1 MMIPYPPSQLPILL
15 SNALTSSPRS
25 PQLQISKKNT
35 ANNNTANNNNNG
47 IMKKATSTISLLLLL
62 YILPFSLMV
71 EGTSTRHPFMINNN
85 NRFQQQHRF
94 RYRQHVKTK
103 RLQQQQQQQDYNQ
116 SPLLQSIDLQRGGG
130 GSSTKTITTSKANNE
145 NTPKVIR
152 TISESKMK
160 AFNLLSGGVAGTV
173 ASCLT
178 NPLEVVKTQ
187 LQSSSMSITTTTT
200 STSTSLSRPFTKAL
214 TVARN
219 VLNND
224 GPTGFLRGL
233 KPTLIG
239 IIPARSIYFYAY
251 EKSRIVL
258 GGIRRH
264 SGGGD
269 TTEHE
274 KWRDGQGGN
283 GPSKPL
289 FPEGGTIN
297 ALLSGFTAGF
307 ASNTLT
313 NPIWMVKTRMQLL
326 SDTNVGQKAYTGYRD
341 AIRTIYQEEGLG
353 GFYRGIYASYW
364 GCIEGALQFVLYE
377 KMKSAMMTRAI
388 IAASLENQ
396 DEKDNIE
403 LPKYVYFWS
412 AAAAKAVASIA
423 TYPHEVARTRLR
435 EQARMGIFKYSGMWG
450 AIGVIAKEEGR
461 GGLYAGMGVHLM
473 KVVPN
478 SAIMFLTYEVVK
490 SYLSQYTI
498 VTAKDTK

>member
-1 MMIPYPPSQLPILL
+1 M
-15 SNALTSSPRS
+15 
-25 PQLQISKKNT
+25 
-35 ANNNTANNNNNG
+35 
-47 IMKKATSTISLLLLL
+47 ST
-62 YILPFSLMV
+62 
-71 EGTSTRHPFMINNN
+71 
-85 NRFQQQHRF
+85 
-94 RYRQHVKTK
+94 
-103 RLQQQQQQQDYNQ
+103 
-116 SPLLQSIDLQRGGG
+116 
-130 GSSTKTITTSKANNE
+130 
-145 NTPKVIR
+145 
-152 TISESKMK
+152 
-160 AFNLLSGGVAGTV
+160 
-173 ASCLT
+173 
-178 NPLEVVKTQ
+178 
-187 LQSSSMSITTTTT
+187 TTTTT
-200 STSTSLSRPFTKAL
+200 STGGSTLSSSSSLTRPFTKAL

-219 VLNND
+219 VLNKD

-269 TTEHE
+269 STEHNG
-274 KWRDGQGGN
+274 KWRDGQGGI
-283 GPSKPL
+283 GPSEPL

-297 ALLSGFTAGF
+297 ALLSGFNAGF

-364 GCIEGALQFVLYE
+364 GCLEGALQFVLYE
-377 KMKSAMMTRAI
+377 KMKSAMMTRAVM
-388 IAASLENQ
+388 AASSGASILENRH
-396 DEKDNIE
+396 DNNNNDTDTTTIE

-461 GGLYAGMGVHLM
+461 GGELFLIVVLLLFGVLLDCFCYCC
-473 KVVPN
+473 
-478 SAIMFLTYEVVK
+478 SGGTAELFLFCCSV
-490 SYLSQYTI
+490 
-498 VTAKDTK
+498 

>member
-1 MMIPYPPSQLPILL
+1 MQEL
-15 SNALTSSPRS
+15 N
-25 PQLQISKKNT
+25 LQEFLNKS
-35 ANNNTANNNNNG
+35 
-47 IMKKATSTISLLLLL
+47 
-62 YILPFSLMV
+62 
-71 EGTSTRHPFMINNN
+71 
-85 NRFQQQHRF
+85 
-94 RYRQHVKTK
+94 
-103 RLQQQQQQQDYNQ
+103 
-116 SPLLQSIDLQRGGG
+116 
-130 GSSTKTITTSKANNE
+130 
-145 NTPKVIR
+145 
-152 TISESKMK
+152 
-160 AFNLLSGGVAGTV
+160 LLSGGVAGTV

-187 LQSSSMSITTTTT
+187 LQSSSMSTTTTTT
-200 STSTSLSRPFTKAL
+200 STGGSTLSSSSSLTRPFTKAL

-219 VLNND
+219 VLNKD

-269 TTEHE
+269 STEHNGT
-274 KWRDGQGGN
+274 WRDGQGGN
-283 GPSKPL
+283 GPSEPL

-297 ALLSGFTAGF
+297 ALLSGFNAGF

-364 GCIEGALQFVLYE
+364 GCLEGALQFVLYE
-377 KMKSAMMTRAI
+377 KMKSAMMTRAVM
-388 IAASLENQ
+388 AASSASILENRH
-396 DEKDNIE
+396 DNNNDDDTDTIE

-461 GGLYAGMGVHLM
+461 GGELFCCCFVVVVWGVVGLFLLLLFVRGVLSYFCFVVRFDFCYLYIFLGFFDLYYLFFGMEYIYILVGFVR
-473 KVVPN
+473 
-478 SAIMFLTYEVVK
+478 
-490 SYLSQYTI
+490 
-498 VTAKDTK
+498 

>member
-1 MMIPYPPSQLPILL
+1 MIIQNDSKLL
-15 SNALTSSPRS
+15 IQNSNDHHLNT
-25 PQLQISKKNT
+25 LQ
-35 ANNNTANNNNNG
+35 NNNNIN
-47 IMKKATSTISLLLLL
+47 IKKS
-62 YILPFSLMV
+62 
-71 EGTSTRHPFMINNN
+71 
-85 NRFQQQHRF
+85 
-94 RYRQHVKTK
+94 
-103 RLQQQQQQQDYNQ
+103 
-116 SPLLQSIDLQRGGG
+116 
-130 GSSTKTITTSKANNE
+130 
-145 NTPKVIR
+145 
-152 TISESKMK
+152 
-160 AFNLLSGGVAGTV
+160 LLSGGVAGTV

-187 LQSSSMSITTTTT
+187 LQSSSMSTTTTTITTTT
-200 STSTSLSRPFTKAL
+200 STASTSSSSLTRPFTKAL

-264 SGGGD
+264 SGGGSGGD
-269 TTEHE
+269 ITEHNG

-283 GPSKPL
+283 GPSEPL

-377 KMKSAMMTRAI
+377 KMKSAMMTRAVM
-388 IAASLENQ
+388 ASSASILEN
-396 DEKDNIE
+396 KDSNNNNDDTTIE

-461 GGLYAGMGVHLM
+461 GGEY
-473 KVVPN
+473 
-478 SAIMFLTYEVVK
+478 F
-490 SYLSQYTI
+490 
-498 VTAKDTK
+498 